1 MLFKQLRSESCDE
14 VKLFVCVCVQKIK
27 RQAQTCT
34 NIYSGMEKKIQ
45 NISYVAENDFK
56 STKMQYIDVNDV
68 EMNL

>member
-1 MLFKQLRSESCDE
+1 M
-14 VKLFVCVCVQKIK
+14 K

-68 EMNL
+68 EMNLWYAIYNFVTYLKLNIE